1 MRFFFT
7 CSALFVLLLVLHTG
21 YRYQQELLHNDA
33 KRYLNHQILLFSKTL
48 EEEKSLALS
57 MSVLLS
63 QNPLV
68 VECIRTKNREGCLSI
83 VNDTLRS
90 LAPLTHYTI
99 RIHMH
104 TADFKSLLR
113 AWNLERSGDSL
124 ESFRHSLL
132 QAKETKMPLSGIET
146 GREGLFLRGVSPI
159 FDEEEYIGSIEVI
172 FDYKHITNFLFH
184 QGVDFYVLLDKKL
197 SALSNTFGPHQT
209 ELLENHI
216 IVNKEANFNKAY
228 LLNTLDL
235 TRPTIMQQE
244 NYFFA
249 SLPIRDISGK
259 EVGYYVLGVNTQ
271 RQAQWGKV
279 AQRF

>member
-1 MRFFFT
+1 M
-7 CSALFVLLLVLHTG
+7 LF
-21 YRYQQELLHNDA
+21 RS
-33 KRYLNHQILLFSKTL
+33 YLNHQILLFSKTL

-57 MSVLLS
+57 MAVLLS

-68 VECIRTKNREGCLSI
+68 VECIKTKNKEGCLSI

-132 QAKETKMPLSGIET
+132 QAKETKGPLSGIEA

-159 FDEEEYIGSIEVI
+159 FENEDYVGSIEVI
-172 FDYKHITNFLFH
+172 FDFKHITNFLGH
-184 QGVDFYVLLDKKL
+184 QGVDFYVLLDKKTA
-197 SALSNTFGPHQT
+197 SLSNVFHPHQMN
-209 ELLENHI
+209 LLEQFI
-216 IVNKEANFNKAY
+216 IINKEANFNKAY
-228 LLNTLDL
+228 LINTLDL
-235 TRPTIMQQE
+235 TRTSITQRHDH
-244 NYFFA
+244 YFA
-249 SLPIRDISGK
+249 SLPIHDISGK
-259 EVGYYVLGVNTQ
+259 EVGYYVLSLNTE
-271 RQAQWGKV
+271 RQAEWGKV
-279 AQRF
+279 TQRF